1 MSNNLHFVEL
11 GKYSAPEIV
20 ENRRDEWVEYGK
32 DNDYFNFLI
41 DLYNNSTTHHAIV
54 NAIVKLVYGKGI
66 DATDSKLKPNEYAQM
81 MMLFR
86 KEVLRKIIADYKLL
100 GQFAI
105 QVIYNKK
112 KNSIIKIE
120 HLPIQL
126 LRAEKC
132 NEKGEIEAYYYSD
145 NWQDPKKFVPK
156 RIPSFGF
163 GDKTLEVLYF
173 GNYTVGQKYYSNV
186 DYTGAIP
193 YIKLEDNISDFLI
206 NDVENGF
213 SGTKVVNFNNGVPDE
228 EKQSL
233 IVNQV
238 TKKLTGQNGLK
249 VIVAFNSDETKK
261 TTVDNI
267 PLDNAPEHYAYLSE
281 EARGKILLGHGVT
294 SGLLFGIPS
303 ANGFSSNAD
312 ELKNASIL
320 FDNMVIKPLQQNIID
335 TLNKILNFNGVSL
348 DLKFITLQPLD
359 AQGEITDAAGG
370 DEIIEA
376 LNTLSPLVATKV
388 LESMTPNEIRG
399 LIYLPAEQGGSDL
412 VNPQTTLSIQ
422 LEEFGEELDPK
433 EWELVDSRKVDYDT
447 EQELDAELEKL
458 NNPKKSLFSKLWEL
472 VSTGRAQPNV
482 KSEQDGVFFQS
493 RYRYS
498 GEVKEDSR
506 PFCKKMLAI
515 NKLYRKEDIIAMGN
529 NPSSN
534 PGWGPKGVDT
544 YDMFLYKGGGACHH
558 FWTRE
563 TYRRI
568 QYLKP
573 QGNKNEISPAE
584 ARKDGE
590 ILPTNDKR
598 VYQKPIDMPNKGF
611 LPK

>member
-11 GKYSAPEIV
+11 GKYSAPDII
-20 ENRRDEWVEYGK
+20 ENSREEWIDYGK

-86 KEVLRKIIADYKLL
+86 KEVIKKIIADYKLL
-100 GQFAI
+100 GQFALQI
-105 QVIYNKK
+105 VYNKK
-112 KNSIIKIE
+112 KNAIIKIE

-132 NEKGEIEAYYYSD
+132 NDKGEIEAYYYSD
-145 NWQDPKKFVPK
+145 NWQEPKKFAPK

-233 IVNQV
+233 IVSNV

-312 ELKNASIL
+312 ELKNASNL
-320 FDNMVIKPLQQNIID
+320 FDNMVIRPMQEAIID
-335 TLNKILNFNGVSL
+335 TLDKILSFNKTSL
-348 DLKFITLQPLD
+348 NLYFKTLQPLEFID
-359 AQGEITDAAGG
+359 LNASISS
-370 DEIIEA
+370 DEKEVESGVK
-376 LNTLSPLVATKV
+376 LSK
-388 LESMTPNEIRG
+388 
-399 LIYLPAEQGGSDL
+399 
-412 VNPQTTLSIQ
+412 Q
-422 LEEFGEELDPK
+422 LEEFGEELDPE
-433 EWELVDSRKVDYDT
+433 EWELVDSRKVDY
-447 EQELDAELEKL
+447 EAESELDAELEKL

-529 NPSSN
+529 NPTTN
-534 PGWGPKGVDT
+534 PGWGAKGADT

-558 FWTRE
+558 YWTRE

-584 ARKDGE
+584 ARKEGE
-590 ILPTNDKR
+590 ILPTNDKK

>member
-66 DATDSKLKPNEYAQM
+66 DATDSKKKPNDYAQM

-86 KEVLRKIIADYKLL
+86 KEVIKKIIADYKLL
-100 GQFAI
+100 GQFALQI
-105 QVIYNKK
+105 VYNKK
-112 KNSIIKIE
+112 KNAIIKIE

-132 NEKGEIEAYYYSD
+132 NDKGEIKAYYYSD

-156 RIPSFGF
+156 RIPAFGF

-233 IVNQV
+233 IVSNV

-312 ELKNASIL
+312 ELKNASNL
-320 FDNMVIKPLQQNIID
+320 FDNMVIRPMQEAIID
-335 TLNKILNFNGVSL
+335 TLDKILSFNKTSL
-348 DLKFITLQPLD
+348 NLYFKTLQPLEFID
-359 AQGEITDAAGG
+359 LNASISSDEKEIESGVK
-370 DEIIEA
+370 
-376 LNTLSPLVATKV
+376 LSK
-388 LESMTPNEIRG
+388 
-399 LIYLPAEQGGSDL
+399 
-412 VNPQTTLSIQ
+412 Q
-422 LEEFGEELDPK
+422 LEDFGEELDPE

-458 NNPKKSLFSKLWEL
+458 NNPKKSLFSKLLEL

-482 KSEQDGVFFQS
+482 KSEQDGVLFQS

-584 ARKDGE
+584 ARKEGE

>member
-11 GKYSAPEIV
+11 GKYSAPDII
-20 ENRRDEWVEYGK
+20 ENSREEWIDYGK
-32 DNDYFNFLI
+32 DNNYFNFLI

-112 KNSIIKIE
+112 KNAIIKIE

-132 NEKGEIEAYYYSD
+132 NDKGEIKAYYYSD
-145 NWQDPKKFVPK
+145 NWQEPKKFVPK
-156 RIPSFGF
+156 RIPAFGF

-228 EKQSL
+228 PKQAE
-233 IVNQV
+233 IVTNV

-281 EARGKILLGHGVT
+281 EARGKIMLGHGVT
-294 SGLLFGIPS
+294 SGLLFGIPT
-303 ANGFSSNAD
+303 ANGFSANAD
-312 ELKNASIL
+312 EIKNASTL
-320 FDNMVIKPLQQNIID
+320 FDNMVIRPMQEAVID
-335 TLNKILNFNGVSL
+335 TLDKILAFNKINLNLYF
-348 DLKFITLQPLD
+348 KTLQPLEFID
-359 AQGEITDAAGG
+359 LNSTVSSADKEIESGVK
-370 DEIIEA
+370 
-376 LNTLSPLVATKV
+376 LSK
-388 LESMTPNEIRG
+388 
-399 LIYLPAEQGGSDL
+399 
-412 VNPQTTLSIQ
+412 Q
-422 LEEFGEELDPK
+422 LEEFGEELNPE

-447 EQELDAELEKL
+447 EDELDAELEKL
-458 NNPKKSLFSKLWEL
+458 NNPKKALFSKLWEF

-498 GEVKEDSR
+498 GGLQEDTR
-506 PFCKKMLAI
+506 PFCKKMLAM

-534 PGWGPKGVDT
+534 PGWGPRGANT

-558 FWTRE
+558 YWTRE

-584 ARKDGE
+584 ARKEGE
-590 ILPTNDKR
+590 ILPKNDKK

>member
-11 GKYSAPEIV
+11 GKYSAPTIV
-20 ENRRDEWVEYGK
+20 ENSRDEWIDYGK

-86 KEVLRKIIADYKLL
+86 KEVIKKIIADYKLL
-100 GQFAI
+100 GQFALQI
-105 QVIYNKK
+105 VYNKK
-112 KNSIIKIE
+112 KNAIIKIE

-145 NWQDPKKFVPK
+145 NWQEPKKFVPK
-156 RIPSFGF
+156 RIPAFGF

-312 ELKNASIL
+312 ELKNASNL
-320 FDNMVIKPLQQNIID
+320 FDNMVIRPMQEAIID
-335 TLNKILNFNGVSL
+335 TLDKILSFNKTSL
-348 DLKFITLQPLD
+348 NLYFKTLQPLEFID
-359 AQGEITDAAGG
+359 LNASISSDEKEIESGVK
-370 DEIIEA
+370 
-376 LNTLSPLVATKV
+376 LSK
-388 LESMTPNEIRG
+388 
-399 LIYLPAEQGGSDL
+399 
-412 VNPQTTLSIQ
+412 Q
-422 LEEFGEELDPK
+422 LEDFGEELDPE

-458 NNPKKSLFSKLWEL
+458 NNHKKSLFSKLWEL

-482 KSEQDGVFFQS
+482 RSEQDGVLFQS

-498 GEVKEDSR
+498 GGIQEDTR
-506 PFCKKMLAI
+506 PFCKKMLAM

-584 ARKDGE
+584 ARKEGE

>member
-11 GKYSAPEIV
+11 GKYSAPDII
-20 ENRRDEWVEYGK
+20 ENSREEWIDYGK
-32 DNDYFNFLI
+32 DNNYFNFLI
-41 DLYNNSTTHHAIV
+41 CLYNNSTTHHAIV

-112 KNSIIKIE
+112 KNAIIKIE

-132 NEKGEIEAYYYSD
+132 NEKGEIGAYYYSD
-145 NWQDPKKFVPK
+145 NWQEPNKFVPK
-156 RIPSFGF
+156 RIPAFGF

-228 EKQSL
+228 EKQGE
-233 IVNQV
+233 IVTNV

-281 EARGKILLGHGVT
+281 EARGKIMLGHGVT
-294 SGLLFGIPS
+294 SGLLFGIPT
-303 ANGFSSNAD
+303 ANGFSANAD
-312 ELKNASIL
+312 EIKNASTL
-320 FDNMVIKPLQQNIID
+320 FDNMVIRPMQEAVID
-335 TLNKILNFNGVSL
+335 TLDKILAFNKINLNLYF
-348 DLKFITLQPLD
+348 KTLQPLEFID
-359 AQGEITDAAGG
+359 LNSTVSSADKEIESGVK
-370 DEIIEA
+370 
-376 LNTLSPLVATKV
+376 LSK
-388 LESMTPNEIRG
+388 
-399 LIYLPAEQGGSDL
+399 
-412 VNPQTTLSIQ
+412 Q
-422 LEEFGEELDPK
+422 LEEFGEELNPE

-447 EQELDAELEKL
+447 EDELDAELEKL
-458 NNPKKSLFSKLWEL
+458 NNPKKSLFSKLWEF

-498 GEVKEDSR
+498 GGLQEYTR
-506 PFCKKMLAI
+506 PFCKKMLAL

-529 NPSSN
+529 NPRSN
-534 PGWGPKGVDT
+534 PGWGPRGANT

-558 FWTRE
+558 YWTRE

-584 ARKDGE
+584 ARKEGE
-590 ILPTNDKR
+590 ILPKNDKK

>member
-11 GKYSAPEIV
+11 GKYSAPTIV
-20 ENRRDEWVEYGK
+20 ESSREEWIDYG
-32 DNDYFNFLI
+32 DNNGYYDFLI
-41 DLYNNSTTHHAIV
+41 NLYNNSTTHHAII
-54 NAIVKLVYGKGI
+54 NAIVKLVYGKGL
-66 DATDSKLKPNEYAQM
+66 DATDSRLKPNEYAQM

-86 KEVLRKIIADYKLL
+86 KDVLRKIIADYKLL
-100 GQFAI
+100 GQFAL

-112 KNSIIKIE
+112 KDAIIKVE
-120 HLPIQL
+120 HVPIQL

-132 NEKGEIEAYYYSD
+132 NDKGEIEAYYYSD
-145 NWQDPKKFVPK
+145 NWQEPKKFIPK
-156 RIPSFGF
+156 RISSFGY
-163 GDKTLEVLYF
+163 GDKTLEILYF

-193 YIKLEDNISDFLI
+193 YVKLEENISDFLI

-228 EKQSL
+228 EKQTM
-233 IVNQV
+233 IVNNV

-267 PLDNAPEHYAYLSE
+267 PLDNAPEHYQYLSE
-281 EARGKILLGHGVT
+281 EARSKIMLGHGVT
-294 SGLLFGIPS
+294 SGLLFGINT
-303 ANGFSSNAD
+303 ATGFSANAD
-312 ELKNASIL
+312 EMKNASTL
-320 FDNMVIKPLQQNIID
+320 FDNMVIRPMQEAILD
-335 TLNKILNFNGVSL
+335 CLDKILAFNAISL
-348 DLKFITLQPLD
+348 NLYFKTLQPLEFID
-359 AQGEITDAAGG
+359 LNSAVTAADKEIESGVK
-370 DEIIEA
+370 
-376 LNTLSPLVATKV
+376 LSK
-388 LESMTPNEIRG
+388 
-399 LIYLPAEQGGSDL
+399 
-412 VNPQTTLSIQ
+412 Q
-422 LEEFGEELDPK
+422 LEEFGEELNPE

-447 EQELDAELEKL
+447 EEELDAEIEKL
-458 NNPKKSLFSKLWEL
+458 NNPKKSLLAKLWEF

-493 RYRYS
+493 RYRYT
-498 GEVKEDSR
+498 GGQQEDTR

-534 PGWGPKGVDT
+534 PGWGPRGVDT

-558 FWTRE
+558 YWTRE

-573 QGNKNEISPAE
+573 QNNKNEISPAQ
-584 ARKDGE
+584 ARKEGE
-590 ILPTNDKR
+590 ILPTNDKK
-598 VYQKPIDMPNKGF
+598 VYTRPIDMPNKGF